1 MKNSILS
8 DKLKNFRQ
16 NLQDSISKVS
26 KENNEVDWNKEEVII
41 EKLQSKLGKS
51 KEEVSK
57 LISKNLLDLLTMV
70 PFSTEK

>member
-1 MKNSILS
+1 MTNSILS
-8 DKLKNFRQ
+8 DKLKNFKQ

-41 EKLQSKLGKS
+41 ERLQSKLGKS

-70 PFSTEK
+70 PFSSEK

>member
-8 DKLKNFRQ
+8 DKLKNFKQ
-16 NLQDSISKVS
+16 NLQESISKVS
-26 KENNEVDWNKEEVII
+26 KENNEVDWDREEVII